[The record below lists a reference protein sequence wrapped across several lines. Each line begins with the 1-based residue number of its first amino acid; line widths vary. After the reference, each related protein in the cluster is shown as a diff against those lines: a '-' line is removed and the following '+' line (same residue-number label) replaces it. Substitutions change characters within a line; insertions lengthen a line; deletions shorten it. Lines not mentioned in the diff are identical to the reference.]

1 MELTDNIK
9 QALMEKKPGLS
20 EKTIQR
26 YINDT
31 QRIYKQVFGKDLNK
45 EKNFKWIRSID
56 QIEKYFDEKNR
67 SISTR
72 NTIYS
77 SIIEVIRALDHPDT
91 KGLKDLVEQRQKYGD
106 EYNSIED
113 GLKSKKQEDSF
124 IDAKLIDDKI
134 DQYEK
139 EIKVNRNP
147 DPDLQQIWMIL
158 KLLREFR
165 FRNEVASL
173 EFVTKPIYLQ
183 EKGKTERNMIVMDP
197 EGWFISK
204 NKYKTS
210 KKYGEVIIPLEG
222 QILEDIKFF
231 RNLTMKRGNNLFKS
245 SFQKTKRPT
254 MMTSN
259 SLSKYLLNWSNKELP
274 PVTLEDGSKKPRNLA
289 PNMIV
294 KVYESAEHGASKASL
309 SKQSKNRGN
318 KPETMMKHYVSTKKP
333 TGFY

>member
-56 QIEKYFDEKNR
+56 QIEKYFDENKR

-77 SIIEVIRALDHPDT
+77 SIIEVLRALDHPDT
-91 KGLKDLVEQRQKYGD
+91 KGLKDLIEQRQKYGD

-139 EIKVNRNP
+139 EINLFIFK
-147 DPDLQQIWMIL
+147 
-158 KLLREFR
+158 K
-165 FRNEVASL
+165 
-173 EFVTKPIYLQ
+173 
-183 EKGKTERNMIVMDP
+183 KGKQKRI
-197 EGWFISK
+197 WLSW
-204 NKYKTS
+204 
-210 KKYGEVIIPLEG
+210 
-222 QILEDIKFF
+222 ILRDG
-231 RNLTMKRGNNLFKS
+231 LS
-245 SFQKTKRPT
+245 QKTNIKHQ
-254 MMTSN
+254 
-259 SLSKYLLNWSNKELP
+259 K
-274 PVTLEDGSKKPRNLA
+274 
-289 PNMIV
+289 NMV
-294 KVYESAEHGASKASL
+294 K
-309 SKQSKNRGN
+309 
-318 KPETMMKHYVSTKKP
+318 
-333 TGFY
+333 